1 MTSLRFGK
9 LKGHCHLPLHKR
21 LGATS
26 HTSQPSRRHRT
37 RRGRRLR
44 RHVSCGHP
52 ISMQYPS
59 QLPRLSGLT
68 VTPAPTELLPA
79 PPSFS
84 QPPTVLSSPLQ
95 PLSSP
100 SEPSPLATDATYVDA
115 TNRYRQRGSAS
126 PWPARAAGTSLRSLA
141 AATSLGRFWRR
152 HGPREWMTS
161 GAPVSREGIAR
172 GAGGREGLW
181 AAEASCRFGLCIQ
194 GSPG

>member
-79 PPSFS
+79 HRALPS
-84 QPPTVLSSPLQ
+84 LQ
-95 PLSSP
+95 RSSP
-100 SEPSPLATDATYVDA
+100 SPSSPSPAPLSPVPWQQTRHMST
-115 TNRYRQRGSAS
+115 QQIGIAS
-126 PWPARAAGTSLRSLA
+126 GAVRAR
-141 AATSLGRFWRR
+141 
-152 HGPREWMTS
+152 GPRAQLARPCGRSPPPHRWVVS
-161 GAPVSREGIAR
+161 GGDMAHGN
-172 GAGGREGLW
+172 G
-181 AAEASCRFGLCIQ
+181 
-194 GSPG
+194 